1 MLLLLLIQ
9 VIYYF
14 ILISIPALWSNSI
27 KHPFAPPGGDF
38 ARVSHV
44 TGLFLLTASILLDYV
59 LYIFLEG
66 RSLYTTFINTL
77 VPPAVF
83 SSFKTMIFYSI

>member
-44 TGLFLLTASILLDYV
+44 TGLFTASILLDYV

-66 RSLYTTFINTL
+66 RSPYTTFINTL

-83 SSFKTMIFYSI
+83 SSFKQ